1 MNCMKVQINAGDKN
15 ASNARGA
22 AIANAY
28 EGKFVIPLN
37 FEMLDSAM
45 PYYQVRLGNRLCYE
59 IMLMIT
65 TELSYQRK

>member
-15 ASNARGA
+15 ASNARDA

-28 EGKFVIPLN
+28 KLVIPLN

-45 PYYQVRLGNRLCYE
+45 PCYQVGLGNRLCYE
-59 IMLMIT
+59 IMLTIT
-65 TELSYQRK
+65 TELFYQRK